1 MEAGLAGEHEVP
13 IQIVPDLS
21 RYHRQ
26 TLLQTSDGL
35 KEVDF
40 KGHFHPNELVRKIGR
55 EIVQMGYRLEVEH
68 LDITKTPVGSRTGQ
82 FLGVIHGTTSV
93 TVDPAGR
100 YSYLATGRF
109 AGALLVGLVT
119 LLFIFVNLWVGLVGL
134 GLSVALIIFRHQLF
148 GRVFTYAGELKTELI
163 VGIPGEMYEDFRREE
178 QVPISTNASAMI
190 SRRVSGFW
198 VYNQPK
204 EREIRERAKGKDEP
218 DPEWDLNFR
227 SRIAKSKIDM
237 EKLVR
242 KVEAERGAIL

>member
-1 MEAGLAGEHEVP
+1 MEAGLASVP
-13 IQIVPDLS
+13 TQIIPDLS
-21 RYHRQ
+21 RYQRQ
-26 TLLQTSDGL
+26 TLLQTTDDL

-55 EIVQMGYRLEVEH
+55 EIVQMGYHLEVEH
-68 LDITKTPVGSRTGQ
+68 LDITKTPVGSKTGQ
-82 FLGVIHGTTSV
+82 FLGVVHGTTSV
-93 TVDPAGR
+93 NVDPAGR
-100 YSYLATGRF
+100 YVYLAMAPFVAALAF
-109 AGALLVGLVT
+109 AFVVLLLGLLNFWIIIAGVAFLVG
-119 LLFIFVNLWVGLVGL
+119 FVV
-134 GLSVALIIFRHQLF
+134 FRKQLF
-148 GRVFTYAGELKTELI
+148 GRSFIYAGDLKMELI

-204 EREIRERAKGKDEP
+204 EREIREKEIGTDEA

-237 EKLVR
+237 EELVQ
-242 KVEAERGAIL
+242 KVEATREAIL